1 MIITWRSKVKERKRK
16 RKREIKNHL
25 QKSSLSRGK
34 KSKQNEPFKKLKR
47 HLKKRRVNMILNL
60 ISSLI
65 LFLYFFFFSNMIN
78 SNFFFCSAKCIWYKS
93 CIAWDEI
100 IKVTWFQRFRAW
112 GSMKMFFLI
121 LLYMNFIQWKTIGD
135 LLKWIKEKLFS
146 NGHSPDWGWFTL
158 CILEFF
164 CQMQ

>member
-1 MIITWRSKVKERKRK
+1 VKERKRK

-78 SNFFFCSAKCIWYKS
+78 SNFFSARQS
-93 CIAWDEI
+93 AFDT
-100 IKVTWFQRFRAW
+100 KVALHEMR
-112 GSMKMFFLI
+112 
-121 LLYMNFIQWKTIGD
+121 
-135 LLKWIKEKLFS
+135 LLK
-146 NGHSPDWGWFTL
+146 
-158 CILEFF
+158 
-164 CQMQ
+164 